1 MLQRIALIIGL
12 IMGVALQGC
21 ATLPSFRESSN
32 ARLMV
37 GKFLVDLQNQNYEDS
52 YNFFSDD
59 LRHTITLSQHVGL
72 MRLLQN
78 ELGSIKGYKT
88 LPINLPIS
96 PLFFDEETFNDP
108 FRGDGAI
115 VWLYELQYEKEPI
128 TTRIEVKRKNGQYLI
143 ESFACLSDKIY
154 NDEKFRDKVKALG
167 IPIAEAEGE

>member
-1 MLQRIALIIGL
+1 MLRRIMLVMGL
-12 IMGVALQGC
+12 ILAIGIQGC
-21 ATLPSFRESSN
+21 ATLPSYRESSN
-32 ARLMV
+32 AQLMV

-59 LRHTITLSQHVGL
+59 LRHTITIVQHVGL

-78 ELGSIKGYKT
+78 EFGNVKGYKT
-88 LPINLPIS
+88 LPINFPIS
-96 PLFFDEETFNDP
+96 HLFLDEETFNDP

-167 IPIAEAEGE
+167 IPIAEAE

>member
-1 MLQRIALIIGL
+1 MLRRIMLVMGL
-12 IMGVALQGC
+12 ILVIGIQGC
-21 ATLPSFRESSN
+21 ATLPSYRESSN
-32 ARLMV
+32 AQLMV

-52 YNFFSDD
+52 YSFFSDD
-59 LRHTITLSQHVGL
+59 LKHTITLSQHVGL

-88 LPINLPIS
+88 LPINLPI
-96 PLFFDEETFNDP
+96 PHLFLDEETFNDP

-154 NDEKFRDKVKALG
+154 NDGKFRDKVKALG
-167 IPIAEAEGE
+167 IPIAETE